1 MIDGVLVTKIP
12 LRILRALTRYI
23 TAFYNLGFGSALKI
37 FLHSTLSRKEV
48 ELSMMT
54 KKFGR
59 IFWNTKSDWVI
70 SHLYTPQVELYSP
83 TENMNLKT
91 IIDLGAN
98 IGTESIRF
106 GKLYPEARII
116 AVEAVKRNFE
126 QLQKNI
132 SSFQKIEV
140 SHTAIWSEKCKLKL
154 ISATDDSQGWHLEA
168 VDANQDYDMLG
179 QTFHDLM
186 QSFKVSSIDV
196 LKVDIEGAEMELF
209 GNNCD
214 QWIHNVKCLII
225 ECPDGD
231 SPLATSKIFKIFNDV
246 GYTFNTY
253 INGENLILVRSDLD
267 WLPRPIELY

>member
-1 MIDGVLVTKIP
+1 MMI
-12 LRILRALTRYI
+12 RILRALTRYI
-23 TAFYNLGFGSALKI
+23 AAFYNLGFGSALKI
-37 FLHSTLSRKEV
+37 VLHSTLLKKEV

-70 SHLYTPQVELYSP
+70 SHFYTPQVELYSP
-83 TENMNLKT
+83 TENMNIKT
-91 IIDLGAN
+91 IVDLGAN

-106 GKLYPEARII
+106 SKLYPEARII
-116 AVEAVKRNFE
+116 AVEAEKRNFE

-140 SHTAIWSEKCKLKL
+140 SHTAIWGEKCKLKL
-154 ISATDDSQGWHLEA
+154 VSETVDCQGWHLEA
-168 VDANQDYDMLG
+168 VSANQDYDMLG
-179 QTFHDLM
+179 QTFQDLM

-196 LKVDIEGAEMELF
+196 LKIDIEGAEMELF
-209 GNNCD
+209 ENNCD

-231 SPLATSKIFKIFNDV
+231 SPLATSKMFKIFNDA
-246 GYTFNTY
+246 GYTFNTF

-267 WLPRPIELY
+267 WLPRSIELY